1 VRFYAIFISR
11 RAIPTPFLCGDFHSA
26 DIPQRAG
33 VMDFVFLGLIAA
45 LALASVGYLWLCD
58 RLEERK

>member
-1 VRFYAIFISR
+1 
-11 RAIPTPFLCGDFHSA
+11 
-26 DIPQRAG
+26 
-33 VMDFVFLGLIAA
+33 MDFVYLGLIAA